1 MIVRYDNEDKLV
13 VQHKGL
19 INGRFDF
26 TTLNELRIFIYMLLQ
41 INKDDKSFRM
51 VKIPCAHL
59 HGKKKRVHYDDIKA
73 ATKTLV
79 KKTIEVESR
88 DKNGKRVYE
97 AIPLMAISRYTDGEG
112 YLYAKFN
119 DEAAPYLLGL
129 KENFAASKYRF
140 WASIKSVYSYRVY
153 WLLKQYDDWGKFSVE
168 VEHFRQMLVLEKK
181 YEKYPDLRKRVIIPI
196 QKDLKHTDMA
206 FTYEE
211 DKAGSR
217 SVKKLTFYFNNKQ
230 ERQAKSL
237 ASTKPSAQ
245 SAQRT
250 IDFQEDESF
259 AKPGKEKDTVA
270 SKLATF
276 GLSSQEIGYYRM
288 KLPAHLMGKTVYI
301 LDVKWSGSNLTKDEI
316 YREVKQCLDDKITAN
331 VNTIP
336 IFEDVTVVRESS
348 AK

>member
-119 DEAAPYLLGL
+119 DEATPYLLGL

-168 VEHFRQMLVLEKK
+168 VEHFRQMLVLENK

-196 QKDLKHTDMA
+196 QKDLKNTDMA
-206 FTYEE
+206 FTYDE
-211 DKAGSR
+211 DKEGSR
-217 SVKKLTFYFNNKQ
+217 SVKKLTFYFHNKQ
-230 ERQAKSL
+230 ARQSKSP
-237 ASTKPSAQ
+237 ANPKSSVQ
-245 SAQRT
+245 SAQRS
-250 IDFQEDESF
+250 IDFQQHEFCANPAE
-259 AKPGKEKDTVA
+259 GKDSVA
-270 SKLATF
+270 IKLANF
-276 GLSSQEIGYYRM
+276 GLSSQEIAYYRM
-288 KLPAHLMGKTVYI
+288 KLPARLIGKTVYI
-301 LDVKWSGSNLTKDEI
+301 LDVKWSGSNLSKEEI
-316 YREVKQCLDDKITAN
+316 YKEVKLCLDEKISASSHP
-331 VNTIP
+331 IP
-336 IFEDVTVVRESS
+336 ISS
-348 AK
+348 EITLSQEAFTK